1 MRAVDEPKAFAEA
14 IVSGD
19 RRALARAI
27 TLIESRRSDQQE
39 QGQAILDCLIGE
51 TGRAI
56 RVGITGPPGV
66 GKSTFIES
74 LGQHVLDA
82 GSRLAVLAVDPSSP
96 VTGGSILGDKTR
108 MERLATAPNAFVR
121 PSPSGGS
128 LGGVAGRTR
137 EAMLLCEAAGYGVI
151 LIETVG
157 IGQSEVAVHSMV
169 DFFLVLLLPAGGDEL
184 QGIKRGV
191 MELADAV
198 VVNKSDG
205 DTLPAA
211 ERTRQDYENALG
223 LLRPPALAWT
233 PVALM
238 ASALT
243 GRGIP
248 EVWET
253 VQNQRNALEASA
265 EFEQR
270 RRRQARDWMWSLIE
284 QGLRTA
290 LEADPVIARRAEA
303 LEEAVQSREKTPS
316 AAARALL
323 ADFLNPPS

>member
-1 MRAVDEPKAFAEA
+1 MPEADDPKSFAAA
-14 IVSGD
+14 IVAGD

-27 TLIESRRSDQQE
+27 TLIESRRSDQQD
-39 QGQAILDCLIGE
+39 QGQAILDCLVGE
-51 TGRAI
+51 TGRGV

-74 LGQHVLDA
+74 LGQYVLEA

-137 EAMLLCEAAGYGVI
+137 EAMLLCEAAGYDVI

-198 VVNKSDG
+198 VVNKADG

-223 LLRPPALAWT
+223 LLRPPALAWRPT
-233 PVALM
+233 ALM
-238 ASALT
+238 TSALT
-243 GRGIP
+243 GHGIP

-253 VQNQRNALEASA
+253 VQRQRNALEASG
-265 EFEQR
+265 EFEDR

-290 LEADPVIARRAEA
+290 LGADSLIARRAEA
-303 LEEAVQSREKTPS
+303 LEQAVQDREKTPS
-316 AAARALL
+316 SAARALL
-323 ADFLNPPS
+323 ADFLPPQT